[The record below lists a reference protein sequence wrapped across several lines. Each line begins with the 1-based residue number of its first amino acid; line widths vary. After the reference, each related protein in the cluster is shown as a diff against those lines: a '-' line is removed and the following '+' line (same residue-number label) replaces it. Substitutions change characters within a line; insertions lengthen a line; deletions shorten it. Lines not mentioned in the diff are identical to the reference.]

1 MKLKIL
7 ILLIAVAVMFGWHV
21 EAQTYDTNGDYV
33 QTFAGS
39 AFSGHLDGQGTQTM
53 FANPSQVVADTSSNL
68 FVLDGDGLLI
78 RKITPN
84 ATVSTFAG
92 GGTGSLPGCGTNIAL
107 GNPNVGTSG
116 AMIIDH
122 SNVLWL
128 VYNNGN
134 NDSPFVRITPNG
146 CASLSTNFNGL
157 SLQSGVCVDSE
168 NNIYFSTYY
177 GNQIYCW
184 RTSGVLELF
193 AGSGNGGAI
202 DGNGI
207 FTSFNHPTA
216 LACDEANN
224 IYVWDSGNYL
234 IRRIDQNQNVT
245 TITGA
250 GTDFSSSGVD
260 GVGTNATFNNISSMF
275 SDNDGNIYFVC
286 GTCIRKMDAQ
296 TNVVTMA
303 GSFTQSGYTNG
314 AGNLARF
321 NGVFGADG
329 SSGACMAQGM
339 IFVGDSG
346 NNRIRNITFNPQP
359 QVVTGANLGI
369 GTYAG
374 VTINGVVGRTYQ
386 IQSSPDLSNW
396 TTVATVLLT
405 SSPYLWI
412 DQNPIS
418 GNKFYSAVLLP

>member
-1 MKLKIL
+1 MKTKIMA
-7 ILLIAVAVMFGWHV
+7 ILTAVMASFGWRAD
-21 EAQTYDTNGDYV
+21 AQTYDTNGDYV

-39 AFSGHLDGQGTQTM
+39 GFSGHLDGQGTQTM
-53 FANPSQVVADTSSNL
+53 FAGPTQIVADTSSNL
-68 FVLDGDGLLI
+68 YVLDGLLI
-78 RKITPN
+78 RKITPG

-92 GGTGSLPGCGTNIAL
+92 GGTGALPGYGTNVAL
-107 GNPNVGTSG
+107 GNPNVGTSS
-116 AMIIDH
+116 MMTIDH

-134 NDSPFVRITPNG
+134 GLVRIRADGYATITNLSGLTP
-146 CASLSTNFNGL
+146 
-157 SLQSGVCVDSE
+157 QSGICVDSG
-168 NNIYFSTYY
+168 NNIYFSTYT

-184 RTSGVLELF
+184 RTNGVLQLF

-202 DGNGI
+202 NGNGI
-207 FTSFNHPTA
+207 FTSFYKPMA

-234 IRRIDQNQNVT
+234 IRRIDQSQNVT

-250 GTDFSSSGVD
+250 GGNFASSGID
-260 GVGTNATFNNISSMF
+260 GVGTNATFNIISSMF
-275 SDNDGNIYFVC
+275 ADNAGNIYFVC

-321 NGVFGADG
+321 NLSYGASG
-329 SSGACMAQGM
+329 ASGACMAQGM

-346 NNRIRNITFNPQP
+346 NERIRNITFNPQP
-359 QVVTGANLGI
+359 QVVSGANLGI
-369 GTYAG
+369 GTFAG
-374 VTINGVVGRTYQ
+374 ITITGIVGRTYQ
-386 IQSSPDLSNW
+386 IQSSPDLSTW
-396 TTVATVLLT
+396 TTGTTILLNA
-405 SSPYLWI
+405 SPYLWI
-412 DQNPIS
+412 DQNPIAR
-418 GNKFYSAVLLP
+418 NKFYQAILLP

>member
-1 MKLKIL
+1 MKLKSSAI
-7 ILLIAVAVMFGWHV
+7 IFVTIVAFGWRAD
-21 EAQTYDTNGDYV
+21 AQIYDTNGDYV
-33 QTFAGS
+33 QTFVGS
-39 AFSGHLDGQGTQTM
+39 GFSGHLDGQGTQTM
-53 FANPSQVVADTSSNL
+53 FSNPTQIVADTSSNL
-68 FVLDGDGLLI
+68 YVLDGLLI
-78 RKITPN
+78 RKITPG

-92 GGTGSLPGCGTNIAL
+92 GGTGALPGYGTNVAL
-107 GNPNVGTSG
+107 GNPNVGS
-116 AMIIDH
+116 ASMMVIDH
-122 SNVLWL
+122 SNTLWL

-134 NDSPFVRITPNG
+134 GLVRITPDGYATFTN
-146 CASLSTNFNGL
+146 LSEI
-157 SLQSGVCVDSE
+157 SPQSGLCVDSG
-168 NNIYFSTYY
+168 NNIYFSTYS

-184 RTSGVLELF
+184 RTNGVVQLF

-207 FTSFNHPTA
+207 FTSFNNPMA

-250 GTDFSSSGVD
+250 GVNFASSGID
-260 GVGTNATFNNISSMF
+260 GVGTNATFNVISSMF
-275 SDNDGNIYFVC
+275 SGNAGNVYFVC

-321 NGVFGADG
+321 NGSYGAYG
-329 SSGACMAQGM
+329 APGACMAQGM

-346 NNRIRNITFNPQP
+346 NERIRNITFNPQP
-359 QVVTGANLGI
+359 QVVSGANLGV

-374 VTINGVVGRTYQ
+374 ITITGIVGRTYE
-386 IQSSPDLSNW
+386 IQSSPNLSTW
-396 TTVATVLLT
+396 TTVATVLLP

-412 DQNPIS
+412 DQNPIA
-418 GNKFYSAVLLP
+418 GNRFYQAVLLP